1 MLKSCHQ
8 CERFGIIIT
17 CDCLKQLR
25 IKSSEPIHLPF
36 RFCCDWFFDQ
46 CVVNIWLSEC
56 VPLQEVFDVDELLGP
71 SDASK
76 EAAEAID
83 TGGTATGCAAE
94 VS

>member
-1 MLKSCHQ
+1 MDEDELLNVTEDHQ
-8 CERFGIIIT
+8 LIS
-17 CDCLKQLR
+17 D
-25 IKSSEPIHLPF
+25 
-36 RFCCDWFFDQ
+36 
-46 CVVNIWLSEC
+46 
-56 VPLQEVFDVDELLGP
+56 EVFDVDELLGP